1 MAAAN
6 ASVWSADGGLLAL
19 LSAGVATVYD
29 TDTEEQ
35 ARVAHA
41 RRGAQAP
48 PRPRTSRA
56 ARRRRWPG
64 WRRRA

>member
-29 TDTEEQ
+29 TATEEQ
-35 ARVAHA
+35 ARAAHA
-41 RRGAQAP
+41 RRGAKALC
-48 PRPRTSRA
+48 RTCTSRA
-56 ARRRRWPG
+56 VRRRRWPG
-64 WRRRA
+64 